1 MTSDHACFDVPQ
13 PHFAQNR
20 TGSDQNHPRERFRR
34 DLLPAEEKGSNVS
47 EKDPLL
53 RNSASQSTQSEF
65 SVGQNGKMTKP
76 SDGFFVKM
84 AKTQKAFLPPHTRL
98 EMSSEM
104 VNQPKPAFVKMA
116 GSEDSFADMAELEGK
131 NTENIAFL
139 IENEQNMCLENSKS
153 QSASC
158 HFDKIAHCPSGHN
171 AKMAISHSDMCQEVE
186 ADPSALSS
194 IGSASNH
201 RLRSTPLTPQTW
213 QEAEKLAK
221 LLCKSKLVPPGF
233 ESPDLCLIA
242 ILQGLEMGLPPMMA
256 LQRMALVEGKLTLWG
271 DGALALVLRSGL
283 CTSITEWMGLAG
295 PIGDGQNKGNEHGD
309 QSVLDRDLIF
319 DPLAHKR
326 EDDWIAFCEVTRAG
340 WDKPVRRSF
349 SAQDAKRA
357 NLWKKEGPWLD
368 YPKRMLQMRARAF
381 ALRDA
386 FADVLGGL
394 YMCEEIEPK
403 GSKANASNTKDP
415 TTRNSDQKN
424 LGTRILD
431 PKNTATRNSDSKIP
445 DPEKIAT
452 GAIAATVISKTD
464 AIIPDEKEL
473 SVKYRDINKPQ
484 KQHGLAA
491 CFKPQ
496 ENPTR
501 QPLISNQSLIW
512 GQSKPVIAERRKAPA
527 PPTEAT
533 NGSKV
538 TNPVNV
544 QKIHA
549 KAQNG
554 LKESEEPAKSYENA
568 ADAGKT
574 DLILREF
581 KRSLRNCL
589 NLADL
594 DACRLK
600 FQPSLDLI
608 APESLDQA
616 AQLYLEQEARIEAPL
631 KPHAKL
637 QSAKKC
643 KPHPQ
648 IRRWK
653 AQYRPYQ
660 HQNRQKQAHKTG
672 FEQES
677 ASNDGP
683 D

>member
-1 MTSDHACFDVPQ
+1 MTSDHACFSVPQ
-13 PHFAQNR
+13 PHFAQNQA
-20 TGSDQNHPRERFRR
+20 GSDRSNPRERFGS
-34 DLLPAEEKGSNVS
+34 DLLMAEENWGN
-47 EKDPLL
+47 
-53 RNSASQSTQSEF
+53 A
-65 SVGQNGKMTKP
+65 
-76 SDGFFVKM
+76 
-84 AKTQKAFLPPHTRL
+84 
-98 EMSSEM
+98 SEM
-104 VNQPKPAFVKMA
+104 TMGYA
-116 GSEDSFADMAELEGK
+116 GLCK
-131 NTENIAFL
+131 
-139 IENEQNMCLENSKS
+139 
-153 QSASC
+153 
-158 HFDKIAHCPSGHN
+158 
-171 AKMAISHSDMCQEVE
+171 AIE
-186 ADPSALSS
+186 ADPSAVSGL
-194 IGSASNH
+194 GSAPNH

-256 LQRMALVEGKLTLWG
+256 LQRMALIEGKLTLWG

-295 PIGDGQNKGNEHGD
+295 KIGDGQSKGDEDGD
-309 QSVLDRDLIF
+309 QAVFARDLTF
-319 DPLAHKR
+319 DPIANKR
-326 EDDWIAFCEVTRAG
+326 EDDWVAFCEVTRAG

-349 SAQDAKRA
+349 STQDAKRA

-394 YMCEEIEPK
+394 YVREEIEPK

-415 TTRNSDQKN
+415 TTRNSDQN
-424 LGTRILD
+424 STA
-431 PKNTATRNSDSKIP
+431 PKNTVTRSSDPRIP
-445 DPEKIAT
+445 DPEKLPMDT
-452 GAIAATVISKTD
+452 IAAKKTD
-464 AIIPDEKEL
+464 AIASDARNS
-473 SVKYRDINKPQ
+473 SVNCSDTNEPQ
-484 KQHGLAA
+484 RQHGQVT
-491 CFKPQ
+491 CSNPQ

-501 QPLISNQSLIW
+501 QPPISNQSLIW
-512 GQSKPVIAERRKAPA
+512 GKHTPVITERRKAPA
-527 PPTEAT
+527 PPAEAT
-533 NGSKV
+533 NCSKV
-538 TNPVNV
+538 TNPGNI

-549 KAQNG
+549 KALNG
-554 LKESEEPAKSYENA
+554 GEESVEPGKSHENA
-568 ADAGKT
+568 ADAGKA

-672 FEQES
+672 FELES
-677 ASNDGP
+677 ILNDGP